1 MRSAARCRVAPV
13 WSWHVI
19 AQEPRRLPI
28 SAVWHS
34 LVSLVILLAISC
46 GLKCSRLQ
54 RSSTRAHTLPQFCCC
69 ARFKLGNSCRYAFL
83 PASRAAAVAKMNG
96 RDDYARYLKEHV
108 APVLSEG
115 MLLALRDQPHDPAA
129 YMAEFLSSKG
139 AATVV
144 SEALKERQIVDEYES
159 LEAEMAELQ
168 GQLQAARAEA
178 RRRLPVSKP
187 EHLSE
192 DAEAVEAG
200 EVHCAASWRES
211 LRLKKLMRAT
221 KVRLG
226 RPLVA
231 SDWLLPEGVVL
242 TCSAP
247 FVNASP
253 LCQQLASDF
262 AATFVPASA
271 SIGPLAHIAAP
282 ADHSLA
288 LVERSPDTLL
298 SELAG
303 LAGAPGAPE
312 MLLVFTAPTEVLR
325 RHAQQAGGGDA
336 AMVRTEAW
344 LSETLPALEQQARAA
359 GLSVACVQCDGDV
372 AEQMS
377 GLLSTLVAVY

>member
-1 MRSAARCRVAPV
+1 
-13 WSWHVI
+13 
-19 AQEPRRLPI
+19 
-28 SAVWHS
+28 
-34 LVSLVILLAISC
+34 
-46 GLKCSRLQ
+46 
-54 RSSTRAHTLPQFCCC
+54 
-69 ARFKLGNSCRYAFL
+69 
-83 PASRAAAVAKMNG
+83 MNG

-139 AATVV
+139 AATFV
-144 SEALKERQIVDEYES
+144 SEALKERQLVDEYES

-187 EHLSE
+187 QDLSE

-226 RPLVA
+226 HALVA

-242 TCSAP
+242 TCTAP
-247 FVNASP
+247 FVDASP
-253 LCQQLASDF
+253 LCRKLAADF

-271 SIGPLAHIAAP
+271 RIGPLAHIATP
-282 ADHSLA
+282 ADHGLK
-288 LVERSPDTLL
+288 LVERSPDALL

-303 LAGAPGAPE
+303 LAGVPASPE
-312 MLLVFTAPTEVLR
+312 MLLVFTATAERLR
-325 RHAQQAGGGDA
+325 WHARQVDGGDA
-336 AMVRTEAW
+336 AAIRTEAW

-359 GLSVACVQCDGDV
+359 GLSFACVHCDGDV

-377 GLLSTLVAVY
+377 SLLSTLVAVY